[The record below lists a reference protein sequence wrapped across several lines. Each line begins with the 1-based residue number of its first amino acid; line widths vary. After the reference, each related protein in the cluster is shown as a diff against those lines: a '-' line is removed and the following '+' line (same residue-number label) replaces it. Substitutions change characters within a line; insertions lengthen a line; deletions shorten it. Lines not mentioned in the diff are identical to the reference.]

1 MEIDMSAELFLE
13 LGTEE
18 IPAGFIPRAL
28 NDMERLLC
36 QELAQARISFGTV
49 RTFATPRRLCI
60 AIQGVARL
68 QQRQELE
75 ITGPPARVAFDG
87 EGRPT
92 KAAEGFARTNGV
104 PLAQVK
110 TVQTEKGE
118 YLSISKVIEGGETA
132 AQLAE
137 ILPRMIGKIPFKKSM
152 RWKDLDIR
160 FARPLHW
167 ILALFDGRVVPFG
180 FGDLQSGNR
189 SFGHRFMAPG
199 EFTVTGVEDYLIKA
213 EAHHVIPDVAK
224 RQQLIRDQLAVL
236 AKQLGGELNP
246 AAGLLEEVSFL
257 VESPQALV
265 GSIEQRFL
273 QLPPELLITSMREH
287 QRYFTLVDADG
298 KLLPN
303 FITIANTHARDPQV
317 VVAGNERVL
326 KARLSDAMFFWQE
339 DQKSKLEDRLE
350 PLKKVVY
357 QAKLGTSYEKIE
369 RFAELAVGLAQQLN
383 PGVVALTRR
392 AALLAKCDLET
403 GMVYEF
409 PELQGVMGREYALL
423 EGEDPRIARAIYEHY
438 LPTQAGGELPSDD
451 VGAFVSLADKIDTI
465 CGCFS
470 VGLLPTG
477 AADPYAL
484 RRCAIGILAII
495 LERGYILSIPE
506 LVAKSVDLLAAK
518 RQRGAAEIVAEVVE
532 FIRLRLVNMLIG
544 QDFPADVVEA
554 VFSAAFN
561 EPLDGVARVKALAA
575 LKGRADFEPLAVAF
589 KRVGNIIKGG
599 LEQPIDTDLFA
610 SDCENDLFAQLQ
622 QVQSRVTDLVARRDY
637 PAALE
642 TIASLRVPVD
652 AFFDGVMVMDK
663 VEAVKNNRLAL
674 LTAIASLFNGIA
686 DFSRIS

>member
-1 MEIDMSAELFLE
+1 MSAELFLE

-28 NDMERLLC
+28 QDMERLLR
-36 QELAQARISFGTV
+36 QELGQARIGFGAV

-60 AIQGVARL
+60 AVQDVARQ

-75 ITGPPARVAFDG
+75 ITGPPARIAFDAG
-87 EGRPT
+87 GKPT

-104 PLAQVK
+104 ALDEIK
-110 TVQTEKGE
+110 TVQTDKGE
-118 YLSISKVIEGGETA
+118 YLQISKVIEGGETA
-132 AQLAE
+132 TELPE
-137 ILPRMIGKIPFKKSM
+137 ILPRMIGRIPFKKSM

-167 ILALFDGRVVPFG
+167 IVALFDGQVVPFA

-189 SFGHRFMAPG
+189 SRGHRFMAPQ
-199 EFTVTGVEDYLIKA
+199 EFAVTGVADYLTQA
-213 EAHHVIPDVAK
+213 EAQHVIPDVAK
-224 RQQLIRDQLAVL
+224 RQHLIKEQLEALAT
-236 AKQLGGELNP
+236 QLGGKLNP
-246 AAGLLEEVSFL
+246 DPELLDEVSYL
-257 VESPQALV
+257 VESPQALA

-287 QRYFTLVDADG
+287 QRYFTLVDENG
-298 KLLPN
+298 KLLPH
-303 FITIANTHARDPQV
+303 FITIANTHAKDPQV

-326 KARLSDAMFFWQE
+326 RARLSDAMFFWQE
-339 DQKSKLEDRLE
+339 DQKHKLETRLE

-369 RFAELAVGLAQQLN
+369 RFRELAVGLAQQLN
-383 PGVVALTRR
+383 PGVAELTGR

-423 EGEDPRIARAIYEHY
+423 EGEDSRIAKAIYEHY

-451 VGAFVSLADKIDTI
+451 VGAFVSLADKVDTI

-470 VGLLPTG
+470 VGLIPTG
-477 AADPYAL
+477 TADPYAL

-495 LERGYILSIPE
+495 LERSYALSIPD
-506 LVAKSVDLLAAK
+506 LVAKSVTLLNTK
-518 RQRGAAEIVAEVVE
+518 CQRPAAEIIADVVE
-532 FIRLRLVNMLIG
+532 FIRLRLVNMLTG
-544 QDFPADVVEA
+544 QDFPTDVVEA
-554 VFSAAFN
+554 VLSAAFN
-561 EPLDGVARVKALAA
+561 EPLDAVARVRALAN
-575 LKGRADFEPLAVAF
+575 LKGREDFEPLAVAF
-589 KRVGNIIKGG
+589 KRVGNIIKDGYDRPVDVA
-599 LEQPIDTDLFA
+599 LLSA
-610 SDCENDLFAQLQ
+610 DCEKALYAELQ
-622 QVQSRVTDLVARRDY
+622 QVQDKVAGLVAGRDY

-642 TIASLRVPVD
+642 TIAGLRAPID

-663 VEAVKNNRLAL
+663 DEAVKNNRFAL
-674 LTAIASLFNGIA
+674 LTAIASLFKGIA